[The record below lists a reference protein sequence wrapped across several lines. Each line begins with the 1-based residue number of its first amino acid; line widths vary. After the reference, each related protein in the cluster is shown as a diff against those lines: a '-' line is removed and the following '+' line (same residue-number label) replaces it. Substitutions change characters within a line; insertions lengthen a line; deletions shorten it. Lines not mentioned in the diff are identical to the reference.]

1 MAESTQLPK
10 YCRGRSVIQRGS
22 RVPGRQYRRDAVNPD
37 PSAAHSALRA
47 TVREFAETVVRPL
60 AADVDRN
67 HRFPAEAVAGA
78 RDRGLLGVLVPS
90 AYGGAG
96 LDHLAFVTCIEEL
109 ARACASTA
117 VIVDVH
123 ASVATEPIVL
133 FGTEAQKRAWLP
145 RLAAGEVL
153 GAFALTE
160 PGSGSDAAALKTTA
174 RRVGDEW
181 VLSGTKTFISN
192 AGWAGLYILFARTN
206 DAPGAR
212 GVSAFLVPGDA
223 RGLQAGSPFDK
234 MGLNGSP
241 TCELVLEEVRLPAGA
256 LLHEEGRGFRVAM
269 RALDSGRI
277 GISGQA
283 LGIATAAL
291 QEAVTCVG
299 AGGDG
304 QGAQF
309 LLADMQTSLTA
320 ARQLTYHAAARCAAG
335 LPFTR
340 DAAMAKLFSTDT
352 AMAITGDA
360 VQLAGDAGA
369 TEQLPCERHFRD
381 AKALQI
387 YEGSNQ
393 VQRVVIAREMLG

>member
-1 MAESTQLPK
+1 M
-10 YCRGRSVIQRGS
+10 
-22 RVPGRQYRRDAVNPD
+22 
-37 PSAAHSALRA
+37 
-47 TVREFAETVVRPL
+47 RELAETVVRPL

-67 HRFPAEAVAGA
+67 HRFPVEAVAGA
-78 RDRGLLGVLVPS
+78 RERGLLGVLIPS
-90 AYGGAG
+90 DYGGGG
-96 LDHLAFVTCIEEL
+96 LDHVAFVTCIEEL

-123 ASVATEPIVL
+123 ASVASEPLVL

-145 RLAAGEVL
+145 RLATGEAL

-160 PGSGSDAAALKTTA
+160 PGSGSDAAALETSA
-174 RRVGDEW
+174 RRVGAEW
-181 VLSGTKTFISN
+181 VLSGTKTFITN
-192 AGWAGLYILFARTN
+192 AGRAGLYIVFARSN

-223 RGLQAGSPFDK
+223 PGVKPGRPFEK

-241 TCELVLEEVRLPAGA
+241 TGELVLEEVRVPADA
-256 LLHEEGRGFRVAM
+256 LLHDEGRGFRVAM

-291 QEAVTCVG
+291 QEAVACVG
-299 AGGDG
+299 ADGPTAGDG
-304 QGAQF
+304 QGARF
-309 LLADMQTSLTA
+309 VLADMQTSLTA

-335 LPFTR
+335 LTFTR

-352 AMAITGDA
+352 AMTIAGDA
-360 VQLAGDAGA
+360 VDLAGVAGG
-369 TEQLPCERHFRD
+369 TEHLPCERHFRD

-393 VQRVVIAREMLG
+393 VQRVVIAREMFG